1 MKRKVEIAAIE
12 WDDFMLQEQL
22 KSLIYTDHSL
32 RGDPNKDKLIDE
44 SKFRNLMHLKIN
56 TTIKFFVGIT
66 VKGRKFIIDAEYFD
80 AKNIFS
86 HQFIQNLK
94 HIPNVVQDLSKPTKK
109 VLRRQIFEN
118 SVEQKVHQIKKS
130 LARMVKNTVDGRI
143 QKNMFLLEIGWI
155 SNDFEFRE
163 P

>member
-1 MKRKVEIAAIE
+1 M
-12 WDDFMLQEQL
+12 
-22 KSLIYTDHSL
+22 
-32 RGDPNKDKLIDE
+32 
-44 SKFRNLMHLKIN
+44 
-56 TTIKFFVGIT
+56 
-66 VKGRKFIIDAEYFD
+66 
-80 AKNIFS
+80 
-86 HQFIQNLK
+86 
-94 HIPNVVQDLSKPTKK
+94 
-109 VLRRQIFEN
+109 LRRQIFEN